1 MRAFNLLKKKRIYMD
16 NAASTETDPRVVASM
31 KPFWN
36 ICYGN
41 PGGIH
46 KEARAARDAVNKA
59 REEIAC
65 TLSVKPDEIIFV
77 SGGTE
82 SNNLAISGAI
92 SKASENRALSDLH
105 AITTK
110 IEHPSVLDVF
120 RKLESEGLNVTYLD
134 VDEEG
139 LLSKETLEEAL
150 RGNTILISV
159 MYVNSEIGTVQKISE
174 LSRVTR
180 EYEKE
185 NNTRILFHTDASQA
199 PLYLNCIPHYL
210 GVDLLTIDGQKIN
223 GPKGVGILFKGS
235 DVKINKILEGG
246 SQEGGLRPGTE
257 NVPLIVGLSTA
268 MSIAKDEQKESSKKV
283 KEIRDHFI
291 ESLEREVWG
300 VSINGSK
307 KNRIANN
314 VNISI
319 EGIDGE
325 FLVVYLDKEGI
336 ASSTKSACLSDNE
349 NSSYVVSSI
358 RDTDLNPIRFTIG
371 KDTTKKD
378 VDYTIKTIQRF
389 LKKFD
394 R

>member
-1 MRAFNLLKKKRIYMD
+1 MD

>member
-223 GPKGVGILFKGS
+223 GPKSVGILFKGS

>member
-1 MRAFNLLKKKRIYMD
+1 MD

-223 GPKGVGILFKGS
+223 GPKSVGILFKGS